1 MLETDTSTVL
11 TDHQRHAGILP
22 SPTVE
27 IRPVGGWVP
36 LNVKELWDSRGLL
49 SFLAWRDIRL
59 RYTQTILG
67 SAWAVLKPLS
77 VVAVFSL
84 VFGWFVQVPS
94 RGLPY
99 PIFTYCGLLPWQL
112 FAHTI
117 VGVSNSLVTN
127 QSLLTKVY
135 FPRLL
140 LPFSAAIV
148 GMIDFLIASLVLI
161 GLMAYYRF
169 SVTNHI
175 WVAPLFVLLT
185 ILLAVGVGLWL
196 AILNV
201 RYRDVGHML
210 PFLLQGWLFVTPV
223 IYPSSLVPDSWQIVL
238 WVNPMASVVEG
249 LRWSVLGVESPPAF
263 LLGLSVGITAILFV
277 SGLFGFRRMEQT
289 FADEV

>member
-1 MLETDTSTVL
+1 MHDTDASTL
-11 TDHQRHAGILP
+11 FTDPHRPTRSVSNL
-22 SPTVE
+22 TVE
-27 IRPVGGWVP
+27 IRPVQGWVP
-36 LNVKELWDSRGLL
+36 LNVRELWESRGLL
-49 SFLAWRDIRL
+49 SFLVWRDIRL
-59 RYTQTILG
+59 RYTQTVLG
-67 SAWAVLKPLS
+67 VAWAVLKPLS

-112 FAHTI
+112 FAHTV

-140 LPFSAAIV
+140 LPFSAAVV
-148 GMIDFLIASLVLI
+148 GIIDFLIASLVLI
-161 GLMAYYRF
+161 GMMGYYRF
-169 SVTNHI
+169 PVTDHI

-185 ILLAVGVGLWL
+185 IMVAMGVGLWL
-196 AILNV
+196 AVLNV
-201 RYRDVGHML
+201 RYRDVGHVL
-210 PFLLQGWLFVTPV
+210 PFLLQGWMFATPV

-238 WVNPMASVVEG
+238 GANPMASIVEG
-249 LRWSVLGVESPPAF
+249 MRWSILAVESPPA
-263 LLGLSVGITAILFV
+263 LLLVLSVGITVILFF
-277 SGLFGFRRMEQT
+277 SGLYGFRRMEQT